1 MEPEPIIPRP
11 PELLTALANFQ
22 PLHQIIPA
30 WIIGYLIPNNSI
42 TLFSFNFYI
51 FSLK

>member
-11 PELLTALANFQ
+11 PELLTFALANFQ

-30 WIIGYLIPNNSI
+30 WIIGYLIPNSSNNSI
-42 TLFSFNFYI
+42 FYQFLNI
-51 FSLK
+51 FL